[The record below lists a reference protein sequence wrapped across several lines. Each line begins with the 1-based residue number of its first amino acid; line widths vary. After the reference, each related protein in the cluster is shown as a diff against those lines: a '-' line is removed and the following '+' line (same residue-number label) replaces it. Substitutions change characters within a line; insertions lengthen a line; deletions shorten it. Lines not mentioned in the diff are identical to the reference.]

1 MDLVVFS
8 EAEIVP
14 VLRALRGVALAN
26 DSFTDGEADLVE
38 GIGRLH
44 GIEVDARA
52 LEPIAAAELA
62 RVVTDPHR
70 RKRVVQLAIVA
81 ALVEGA
87 PNPETDRA
95 IADLARV
102 IDVPE

>member
-8 EAEIVP
+8 QSEIVT

-26 DSFTDGEADLVE
+26 DSFTQGEADLVE

-44 GIEVDARA
+44 GVEVDARA
-52 LEPIAAAELA
+52 LEPIEPAEVA

-70 RKRVVQLAIVA
+70 RKRALQLAVVM
-81 ALVEGA
+81 ALVEGTPA
-87 PNPETDRA
+87 AATDRA
-95 IADLARV
+95 LT
-102 IDVPE
+102 EL